1 MRTVGWSIGF
11 IVMDMTLVG
20 QAMTI
25 ENLIADKP
33 PNPGV
38 VFASLRVF
46 SI

>member
-1 MRTVGWSIGF
+1 
-11 IVMDMTLVG
+11 MTLVG

-38 VFASLRVF
+38 VFASLR
-46 SI
+46 I